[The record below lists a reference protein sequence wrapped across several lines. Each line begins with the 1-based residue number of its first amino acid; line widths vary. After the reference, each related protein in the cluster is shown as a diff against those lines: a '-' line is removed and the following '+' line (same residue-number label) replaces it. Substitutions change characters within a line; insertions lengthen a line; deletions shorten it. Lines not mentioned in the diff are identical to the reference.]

1 MGVMIVTVVVV
12 AVLTLIGTVV
22 WWAMMNDWEAKDR
35 AARGRHVTER
45 RGGDATNDG
54 HDDDPDGPV
63 VVKL

>member
-45 RGGDATNDG
+45 RGGDATTDKQ
-54 HDDDPDGPV
+54 DDDSDGPV